1 MVATMNAARSVESS
15 LQRDRRVIMAG
26 LVGIGVVSWGYL
38 AYEARR
44 MYATGICSC
53 AGLKMGGPDTAAWS
67 AATILPLFLMWAEM
81 MVAMMVPTVAP
92 TVLLFAQ
99 LNRKRREQERP
110 YVPAAVFLGGYL
122 AVWTLFSLVIAVVQ
136 WALHGAALL
145 SPMMKDQSGW
155 LGGGLLLAA
164 GLFQFTPWKHAC
176 LRHCR
181 SPLDA
186 LLAGWREGRRG
197 AFAMGWRNGA
207 YCTGCCWVLMA
218 LLFVLGVMNVLWVAA
233 ITALVLAE
241 KAWPRGALI
250 GRPAGVAMFAWGAW
264 QILRV
269 VG

>member
-1 MVATMNAARSVESS
+1 MSAAHSLESS
-15 LQRDRRVIMAG
+15 LQRDRWVIIAG

-38 AYEARR
+38 AYEAHR

-53 AGLKMGGPDTAAWS
+53 AGMKMGGPDTAAWS
-67 AATILPLFLMWAEM
+67 PGTILPLFLMWAEM

-99 LNRKRREQERP
+99 LNRKRLAQERP

-122 AVWTLFSLVIAVVQ
+122 TTWTFFSVAMAVAQ

-145 SPMMKDQSGW
+145 SPMMKDRSGW

-186 LLAGWREGRRG
+186 LMTGWREGSWG
-197 AFAMGWRNGA
+197 AFTMGWRNGA

-218 LLFVLGVMNVLWVAA
+218 LLFVLGVMNVLWVGA

-241 KAWPRGALI
+241 KAWARGALI
-250 GRPAGVAMFAWGAW
+250 GRVAGVAMLGWGAW
-264 QILRV
+264 VVLRGV
-269 VG
+269 D

>member
-1 MVATMNAARSVESS
+1 M
-15 LQRDRRVIMAG
+15 G
-26 LVGIGVVSWGYL
+26 LVGIGVVSWAYL
-38 AYEARR
+38 AYEAHR
-44 MYATGICSC
+44 MYATGICSR
-53 AGLKMGGPDTAAWS
+53 AGIKMGGPDTEAGPAG
-67 AATILPLFLMWAEM
+67 TVLPLFLMWAEM

-110 YVPAAVFLGGYL
+110 YVSTAVFLSGYL
-122 AVWTLFSLVIAVVQ
+122 AAWTLFSLAIAVAQ

-145 SPMMKDQSGW
+145 SPLMDGRSAW

-164 GLFQFTPWKHAC
+164 GVFQFTPWKHAC

-181 SPLDA
+181 SPLDF
-186 LLAGWREGRRG
+186 LVTGWREGRWG
-197 AFAMGWRNGA
+197 AFTMGWRNGA

-241 KAWPRGALI
+241 KALPRGALI
-250 GRPAGVAMFAWGAW
+250 GRGAGVVMVSWGAW
-264 QILRV
+264 VLLVRMA
-269 VG
+269 G

>member
-1 MVATMNAARSVESS
+1 LLR
-15 LQRDRRVIMAG
+15 RDRWVIIAG
-26 LVGIGVVSWGYL
+26 LAGIGVVSWGYL
-38 AYEARR
+38 AYEAQR
-44 MYATGICSC
+44 MYATGVCSC
-53 AGLKMGGPDTAAWS
+53 AGMKMGGPDTATWS
-67 AATILPLFLMWAEM
+67 AGTILPLFLMWAEM

-122 AVWTLFSLVIAVVQ
+122 AMWTLFSLAIAVAQ

-145 SPMMKDQSGW
+145 SPMMEGQSAW

-181 SPLDA
+181 SPLDS
-186 LLAGWREGRRG
+186 LLTGWREGRWG

-207 YCTGCCWVLMA
+207 YCTGCCWPEDPLTSHDCR
-218 LLFVLGVMNVLWVAA
+218 F
-233 ITALVLAE
+233 
-241 KAWPRGALI
+241 
-250 GRPAGVAMFAWGAW
+250 RPK
-264 QILRV
+264 
-269 VG
+269 